1 MKRDK
6 KYEIEG
12 TRIWARGEDYAVLYK
27 EVGPAKERKGKDEDV
42 FKTAEDLKL
51 AGFHISGNFNPLEMD
66 GFPAREY
73 RISNAGGAVVAV
85 RMIVA
90 GSRMYIL
97 IAGGGPNP
105 PEEQSVQRFF
115 NSFTVMDK
123 KIRNEADSW
132 RIDSA
137 NVRGAAIASASL
149 QRITADVERKRV
161 KALGAALGTKLF
173 ETVAAETERAQANV
187 QSMAIA
193 NAFLQGIA
201 ADLEH
206 SRLIALGRALGDAS
220 FRVIA
225 ELVRNAEQNRIAK
238 KQALCRWEC
247 HNGVWPLK
255 PL

>member
-27 EVGPAKERKGKDEDV
+27 DIGPAKERKGNDDDV
-42 FKTAEDLKL
+42 FKSAEEDLKL

-73 RISNAGGAVVAV
+73 RIPNAGGAIVAV

-105 PEEQSVQRFF
+105 PEEQNVQRFF
-115 NSFTVMDK
+115 NSFTVTDK

-137 NVRGAAIASASL
+137 NDRSVAIASASL
-149 QRITADVERKRV
+149 QRITADVERRRA
-161 KALGAALGTKLF
+161 KALGGL
-173 ETVAAETERAQANV
+173 
-187 QSMAIA
+187 
-193 NAFLQGIA
+193 
-201 ADLEH
+201 LEISC
-206 SRLIALGRALGDAS
+206 SRLSPRKLNTLRQTS
-220 FRVIA
+220 RVSPSRTPFFR
-225 ELVRNAEQNRIAK
+225 EWQRTWSVR
-238 KQALCRWEC
+238 
-247 HNGVWPLK
+247 G
-255 PL
+255 